1 MSKFTIEYRGK
12 IILNDRGAKDYLRI
26 KKEKLPYEIKMQN
39 ALTQDGIP
47 FKVAKT
53 NEQHE

>member
-12 IILNDRGAKDYLRI
+12 IILNDRGVKDYLRI
-26 KKEKLPYEIKMQN
+26 KKERLPYEIKMQN

-53 NEQHE
+53 NQTHE